1 MTAENIPPS
10 PPDTLS
16 SIGDK
21 HILSDPNAL
30 ENGGSV
36 IGPTKTEDLRS
47 LYLEVLSRRG
57 SSEQLLFDI
66 DLEYTKE
73 EEAKVV
79 KILDTRLFTAVL
91 LSTFV
96 LNVVSDETSMVPTR
110 LSANL
115 RTARTSAMPC
125 RRVSLR
131 TSVSP

>member
-1 MTAENIPPS
+1 MSTEKIPPSPPS

-16 SIGDK
+16 TGDK
-21 HILSDPNAL
+21 HIFADPNTL

-66 DLEYTKE
+66 DLEYTQE

-96 LNVVSDETSMVPTR
+96 LNVVSDGGGGPAWGECS
-110 LSANL
+110 
-115 RTARTSAMPC
+115 
-125 RRVSLR
+125 SLR
-131 TSVSP
+131 ISGPHEHQ

>member
-1 MTAENIPPS
+1 
-10 PPDTLS
+10 
-16 SIGDK
+16 
-21 HILSDPNAL
+21 
-30 ENGGSV
+30 V

-96 LNVVSDETSMVPTR
+96 LNVVSDENGV
-110 LSANL
+110 A
-115 RTARTSAMPC
+115 
-125 RRVSLR
+125 
-131 TSVSP
+131 

>member
-1 MTAENIPPS
+1 MSAEKIPPSPPSPPS

-16 SIGDK
+16 TTGDK

-96 LNVVSDETSMVPTR
+96 LNVVSDENGV
-110 LSANL
+110 A
-115 RTARTSAMPC
+115 
-125 RRVSLR
+125 
-131 TSVSP
+131 